1 MSIHPTDHAYEKLVD
16 AFRPGVIP
24 GYKKLTQAIHE
35 FDTKIFAQLNH
46 NGTQGDGTIS
56 RLPIWGP
63 SPVADPLFRET
74 AKEMEIEEIQEC
86 IDYFAQSAR
95 YAREGGFD
103 GIELQLGHSSLI
115 RQFLSPLTNLRT
127 DEYGGSF
134 ENRLRFALEV
144 IAAVR
149 KAVGNDFTLGVRL
162 NADEMHPLGGM
173 TLEDSKKIAIRLE
186 ETELLDFVDLS
197 LGTFYNLYL
206 VEGSMHTPL
215 AYTVPLAAAIRS
227 VVSLPVFAC
236 NRINDP
242 HLAEKILS
250 DGHADMIGMVRAQIC
265 DPELANK
272 TREGRTEDIRH
283 CIACNQGCIGRVA
296 VANKRVGCVQN
307 PAAGEEKDL
316 GISTIKLADKKKK
329 VMIIGAGPAGLEA
342 ARVGALRGHQV
353 ILYEKEAELGG
364 QILIARKGAGR
375 QEIEGVIRWLIAQ
388 VEKLK
393 VKIRLGIEVT
403 PDIVFLEN
411 PDAVVVATGS
421 IPKEIPFPGHYSF
434 PQVCHAEHILKGE
447 VEAGEKVILIDTEG
461 HHKGT
466 STAELLADMDKKVHI
481 LTPSLFIGG
490 KLGPLQDLFLM
501 RQRLIK
507 KGVTFTP
514 DIAVLEIEG
523 TTIKGLNVYSNALI
537 DFEGYDTVVLAAGN
551 RAEDSLYFALKGR
564 VKELYR
570 IGDCVA
576 PRKIDMA
583 IFEGSKVGRLL

>member
-1 MSIHPTDHAYEKLVD
+1 
-16 AFRPGVIP
+16 
-24 GYKKLTQAIHE
+24 
-35 FDTKIFAQLNH
+35 
-46 NGTQGDGTIS
+46 
-56 RLPIWGP
+56 
-63 SPVADPLFRET
+63 
-74 AKEMEIEEIQEC
+74 
-86 IDYFAQSAR
+86 
-95 YAREGGFD
+95 
-103 GIELQLGHSSLI
+103 
-115 RQFLSPLTNLRT
+115 
-127 DEYGGSF
+127 
-134 ENRLRFALEV
+134 
-144 IAAVR
+144 
-149 KAVGNDFTLGVRL
+149 
-162 NADEMHPLGGM
+162 
-173 TLEDSKKIAIRLE
+173 
-186 ETELLDFVDLS
+186 
-197 LGTFYNLYL
+197 
-206 VEGSMHTPL
+206 
-215 AYTVPLAAAIRS
+215 
-227 VVSLPVFAC
+227 
-236 NRINDP
+236 
-242 HLAEKILS
+242 
-250 DGHADMIGMVRAQIC
+250 
-265 DPELANK
+265 
-272 TREGRTEDIRH
+272 
-283 CIACNQGCIGRVA
+283 
-296 VANKRVGCVQN
+296 
-307 PAAGEEKDL
+307 
-316 GISTIKLADKKKK
+316 
-329 VMIIGAGPAGLEA
+329 
-342 ARVGALRGHQV
+342 V